1 MDKKIINV
9 LEKLANKKIVKPGQR
24 HFEYLDCSYEKDKEK
39 KYKIIDGIT
48 YECDEDG
55 KLAIVVKCDTSKT
68 GNVIIPEGVTK
79 ILNDAFCNSKIES
92 VVFPSSLKTIYGV
105 AFMGCKR
112 LKSIDF
118 GQGIVDIGND
128 YSGGVFQGCENLEK
142 VVLPSQ
148 IKSIGHNT
156 FFGCYKLT
164 SIQLNDGLIKIGD
177 GAFSA
182 CYALKEMPD
191 AAMMECINIYHQGGA
206 SALKRILAKT
216 AKPYTAKGIYAALNT
231 DPADPKPNQVG
242 DYTTR
247 QKKVYEFITKYADGG
262 TEQKGGTTV
271 AVRMSNC
278 GHDENGRY
286 AGGKAGDQTGTEWY
300 LRSWYAY
307 PTGGWNYI
315 LRWKDES
322 LGNLFADL
330 AIEAAL
336 NDMIGYDQGTAG
348 NSTDRYT
355 FRQQM
360 KAVGYRP
367 SKITKPCECDCS
379 EGTIVLIQAV
389 GHLKGI
395 KELQECN
402 ATYTGNMMD
411 YFNSAKGKKYF
422 TVLQGQYLKDSS
434 LAKRGDINLNT
445 GHHVNVTVDNGSN
458 AGKGSTTNT
467 TTTTTG
473 GSGYMFSVGNVQN
486 GSKGNDVKLLQR
498 LLKSNGFKGKD
509 GKNLTIDGECGT
521 NTVYAIKTYQT
532 KKGLSVDG
540 CAGPATWKSIL
551 LR

>member
-1 MDKKIINV
+1 MKQQNITVLRKILYAVESGGQVYGRQNYSAFAGV
-9 LEKLANKKIVKPGQR
+9 GANTPNEKAITIGAGQWYAGEAR
-24 HFEYLDCSYEKDKEK
+24 LLLQNIQK
-39 KYKIIDGIT
+39 KYPKDFSKLDTAGIAA
-48 YECDEDG
+48 D
-55 KLAIVVKCDTSKT
+55 
-68 GNVIIPEGVTK
+68 
-79 ILNDAFCNSKIES
+79 
-92 VVFPSSLKTIYGV
+92 LKKSWDRYGV
-105 AFMGCKR
+105 SSASAKGKCIIAII
-112 LKSIDF
+112 SSAV
-118 GQGIVDIGND
+118 GIKCQD
-128 YSGGVFQGCENLEK
+128 ELMET
-142 VVLPSQ
+142 Q
-148 IKSIGHNT
+148 IKEYAVSLGKM
-156 FFGCYKLT
+156 Y
-164 SIQLNDGLIKIGD
+164 
-177 GAFSA
+177 GA
-182 CYALKEMPD
+182 MPD

-300 LRSWYAY
+300 LCSWYAY

-336 NDMIGYDQGTAG
+336 NDMIGYDQVTAG

-367 SKITKPCECDCS
+367 SKIAKPCECDCS

-422 TVLQGQYLKDSS
+422 TVLQGRYLKDSS

-458 AGKGSTTNT
+458 TGKGSTTNT